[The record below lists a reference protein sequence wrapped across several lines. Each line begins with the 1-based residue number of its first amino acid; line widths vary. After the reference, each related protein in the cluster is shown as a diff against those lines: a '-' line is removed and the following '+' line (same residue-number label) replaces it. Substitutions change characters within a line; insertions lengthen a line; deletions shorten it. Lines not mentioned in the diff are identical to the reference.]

1 MLRYHLKPT
10 SIQVPHL
17 SRKAPQI
24 IAITLLLLLVIILI
38 IIELTEDVV
47 VENSLADGPLIS
59 AIMHFTSDVTTIIS
73 SWGYPGIFG
82 LMILESSSLPL
93 PSEVVLPFAGYLI
106 FKGNLDFWVTVL
118 VATVAAI
125 IGSLIDYYIGLRG
138 IEILTKRRVLGRVIF
153 SMDQLAVAGRWF
165 QKYGILAIFLTRLI
179 PVLRTIISFPAGA
192 AKMPLSKFLVFTTA
206 GCFIWNALL
215 IYVGY
220 YLGSKWIEVAGFFH
234 NVILAVIA
242 FFIILLVVYILIRR
256 KGRKIR
262 LQQQTT
268 KI

>member
-1 MLRYHLKPT
+1 MLRYRLKPT
-10 SIQVPHL
+10 STQVMRL
-17 SRKAPQI
+17 RRKAPQI
-24 IAITLLLLLVIILI
+24 IAIALLLLVSIFI
-38 IIELTEDVV
+38 IIELTEDLV
-47 VENSLADGPLIS
+47 VENPIASGPLIG
-59 AIMHFTSDVTTIIS
+59 AIMHFTSDVTAIVS

-93 PSEVVLPFAGYLI
+93 PSEVVLPFAGYLVY
-106 FKGNLDFWVTVL
+106 KGNLNFWVTIF

-125 IGSLIDYYIGLRG
+125 IGSLIDYYIGLKG
-138 IEILTKRRVLGRVIF
+138 IEVLSKRRVLGRIIF

-165 QKYGILAIFLTRLI
+165 QKYGALAIFLTRLI

-192 AKMPLSKFLVFTTA
+192 AKMPLSKFLVFTTT

-220 YLGSKWIEVAGFFH
+220 YLGTKWREVAGFFH
-234 NVILAVIA
+234 IAILAVIA
-242 FFIILLVVYILIRR
+242 FFVILTVVYIIIRK

-262 LQQQTT
+262 LQQ
-268 KI
+268 